1 MLKRFILAL
10 IPAITL
16 VTPLPAAAH
25 DGNRPFGVTF
35 SGCAEYVGFG
45 PVSMAKAQA
54 LVPRR
59 FTVTDMGGVAGIVVR
74 AATCESISVDGGPGI
89 RAMVSHVGVNIVSPD
104 GSGDINNY
112 TIVYATNHPG
122 LADKLRRM
130 GLPAVYNPL
139 IVDEDPAA
147 LPGEAYVSVFDDRL
161 PAYSISGSVNA
172 PSIPAFPFLANWW
185 YSGRDGVIKM
195 ATDIPLIAFGFAA
208 LEFRTSSSSVL
219 GNLIGGNTFSN
230 FPWYNV
236 RGEYGTAQMTV
247 TAR

>member
-1 MLKRFILAL
+1 MLKRLVCAL
-10 IPAITL
+10 IPVLAIL
-16 VTPLPAAAH
+16 SPVAAAAH
-25 DGNRPFGVTF
+25 DEGRPFGVTF
-35 SGCAEYVGFG
+35 TGCAEYVGFG

-74 AATCESISVDGGPGI
+74 AATCDAISVDGGPGV

-112 TIVYATNHPG
+112 TLVYATNHSG

-139 IVDEDPAA
+139 IVDEDPAS
-147 LPGEAYVSVFDDRL
+147 LPGEAYVSVFDERL
-161 PAYSISGSVNA
+161 PAYSITGTVNA

-208 LEFRTSSSSVL
+208 LEFRTSSRSVL
-219 GNLIGGNTFSN
+219 GGLIGGNSFSN

-236 RGEYGTAQMTV
+236 RGEYATAQMAV
-247 TAR
+247 TSR

>member
-161 PAYSISGSVNA
+161 PAYSITGSVNA